1 MVLGNL
7 EKTLKALPNHE
18 KLYTPVQG
26 KTYSLFAEE
35 GDSERYYAKIKRL
48 ADVFLRC
55 CPDEK
60 RLLGLIQKVGKKAFL
75 SGLKTKGA
83 DQKTLQ
89 FVRETLR
96 QSLSIYTR
104 KVPSHLKS
112 LPDAKRLDSTLATT
126 EEQYHLY
133 MLEIELVNRI
143 YREEFKRAEYKFALL
158 AHCLRDFRPGCRSVK
173 GDIEAVCRG
182 CTEDC
187 FIHLGSVLL
196 EKYGI
201 KPYISV
207 EMEQERLFRR
217 LKQEHPSI
225 GALGIACIPELA
237 MGMRLCIRTG
247 IPPVGIPLNANR
259 CARWMSQAHETSFNL
274 EQLEA
279 LLR

>member
-1 MVLGNL
+1 LGNL
-7 EKTLKALPNHE
+7 EKTLKALPKHQ
-18 KLYTPVQG
+18 KLYPPVQG
-26 KTYSLFAEE
+26 KTYSLFAE
-35 GDSERYYAKIKRL
+35 GDDSERYFAGIKRL
-48 ADVFLRC
+48 ADMFLRR

-60 RLLGLIQKVGKKAFL
+60 RLLSLIQKAGKKRFL
-75 SGLKTKGA
+75 LGLKTTGA
-83 DQKTLQ
+83 DGETLQ

-96 QSLSIYTR
+96 QSLSSYTQN
-104 KVPSHLKS
+104 VANHLKS
-112 LPDAKRLDSTLATT
+112 LPRAKRVDSTLATT

-143 YREEFKRAEYKFALL
+143 YREEFKRSAYKFALI
-158 AHCLRDFRPGCRSVK
+158 AHCLRDFRPGCDAVQ

-187 FIHLGSVLL
+187 FIRLGSVLL

-201 KPYISV
+201 RPYISV
-207 EMEQERLFRR
+207 ERDQERLFRR
-217 LKQEHPSI
+217 LKQEHPSS

-237 MGMRLCIRTG
+237 GGMGLCIRSG

-259 CARWMSQAHETSFNL
+259 CARWMSEAQETSFNL
-274 EQLEA
+274 EQLEE